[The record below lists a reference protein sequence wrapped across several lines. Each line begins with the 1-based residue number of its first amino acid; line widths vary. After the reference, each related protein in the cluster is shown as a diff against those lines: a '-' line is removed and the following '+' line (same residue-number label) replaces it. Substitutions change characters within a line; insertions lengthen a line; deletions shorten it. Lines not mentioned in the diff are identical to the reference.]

1 MARTR
6 FHGRTPFDL
15 RILAVAAI
23 SVASLHTVAT
33 PAAAEGFRIETNIYA
48 NGKDDAVSTTTTL
61 FLDGVFYDYL
71 DDPRQTA
78 VFRKPGNGKP
88 GRFILL
94 DPARR
99 VRTELTTDQL
109 AGAMD
114 KLRKWAARQEDPF
127 LKFAANPEFDEEFD
141 ADTGRLTLASYEENY
156 TLETSPAGDL
166 ERLAEYREF
175 LDWYTRLNTLLQ
187 AGPPPE
193 PRLKVNAAL
202 TRHKLVPLKVELLRS
217 GEKDPIRAEHNF
229 TWRLS
234 KSDFERIDDTN
245 ASLAA
250 YREVAN
256 DEFLRGAQA
265 LESSK

>member
-6 FHGRTPFDL
+6 FQGWIDL
-15 RILAVAAI
+15 RSFIIAAIAVAALPML
-23 SVASLHTVAT
+23 VAG
-33 PAAAEGFRIETNIYA
+33 AAAEGFRIETSIFA
-48 NGKDDAVSTTTTL
+48 NGEDEAVSTTTTL

-71 DDPRQTA
+71 DDPQQIA
-78 VFRKPGNGKP
+78 VFRKPGGGKP

-114 KLRKWAARQEDPF
+114 KLSKWAARQKDPF
-127 LKFAANPEFDEEFD
+127 LKFAANPDFDEEFD
-141 ADTGRLTLASYEENY
+141 ADTGRLTLASYEANY
-156 TLETSPAGDL
+156 TLETSPAGDP

-175 LDWYTRLNTLLQ
+175 LDWYARLNALMQ
-187 AGPPPE
+187 AGPPPG

-202 TRHKLVPLKVELLRS
+202 TRHKLVPLKVELLRQ
-217 GEKDPIRAEHNF
+217 GEKEPIRSEHNF

-234 KSDFERIDDTN
+234 KLDFERIDDTN

-265 LESSK
+265 IGSSK